1 MAMRIRTASYMIKQ
15 GLTSIWRNRMMSIAS
30 IGSVASALVILG
42 IVFMLV
48 LNINSLAESAKEQF
62 DSVQVYIKD
71 EVDAVGIEKIGEAII
86 AVEGIDEIDFLSK
99 DEALENMKSQWGDQ
113 GYLLEGLETNP
124 LPNSYVIKMK
134 DVSYADGVV
143 NALKNQD
150 GIEEVKYYKDIVDN
164 LLKITHF
171 IRMVGIGLIVIL
183 IGISM
188 FIIANTIKLAVAS
201 RYREINIMK
210 YVGAT
215 NWFIRWPFLIEGLVL
230 GCIGALIA
238 LSVVGYGYKIAVD
251 VVTQKL
257 YVMLSAHMIPS
268 TIAIQNLAV
277 IFIVL
282 GAGIGA
288 LGSIFSMRKFL
299 RV

>member
-1 MAMRIRTASYMIKQ
+1 MRIRTVSYMIHQ
-15 GLTSIWRNRMMSIAS
+15 GFKSIWRNRMMSVAS
-30 IGSVASALVILG
+30 VGSVASALVILG

-62 DSVQVYIKD
+62 DSVQVYLKD
-71 EVDAVGIEKIGEAII
+71 EVDGVGIEKIGAAII
-86 AVEGIDEIDFLSK
+86 ALEGIEDIDFLSK
-99 DEALENMKSQWGDQ
+99 EEALNNMKEQWGDQ

-124 LPNSYVIKMK
+124 LPNSFVIKMK
-134 DVSYADGVV
+134 DVSYADAVV
-143 NALKNQD
+143 KALKKQD

-164 LLKITHF
+164 LLRITHF
-171 IRMVGIGLIVIL
+171 IRLVGIGLIAIL

-188 FIIANTIKLAVAS
+188 FIIANTIKLAVAA

-215 NWFIRWPFLIEGLVL
+215 NWFIRWPFLIEGVVL

-238 LSVVGYGYKIAVD
+238 LSVVGYGYKIAFD
-251 VVTQKL
+251 MVTQKL
-257 YVMLSAHMIPS
+257 YVMLSAYMIPS
-268 TIAIQNLAV
+268 TIAVQNLAV
-277 IFIVL
+277 IFVVL